1 MLHLAVP
8 QSRNRAA
15 VGAVH
20 LELHQ
25 FIPVDPHRPGGV
37 DLRDD
42 SAFQFEHRI
51 SGVVGSGLVA
61 LPVFV
66 PAFRDVGG
74 DARGHGAHRGE
85 ELLQDVVPVREHVQH
100 DAAAVFGPVV
110 PTGALRGLPVA
121 FEHPVAELAADGQDA
136 AEEPAVDEAAELEQ
150 AGEEELVLDDAVLHA
165 GVAGQ
170 LGQFDGGTEVVGDRL
185 FDVDVL
191 ARVDGAPN
199 RGFAGVRDLRV
210 EVHRDR
216 VVREDRVEVGAP
228 PLNAVPLSD
237 GAQLLCGMMREPSGS
252 STPPSLRMAR
262 TDLVRCWRYPM
273 RPVTPFMAIPST
285 RSPICRPTFLMKALS
300 KVCQTRAERQ
310 CPGESC
316 CAATGERSSPRPDC
330 TVISHSPY
338 RRGRRS
344 ATFLPVRR
352 PLRPLPTVPGKPV
365 SPPTR
370 RFSRTS
376 RRVVPRAYAAVS

>member
-1 MLHLAVP
+1 M
-8 QSRNRAA
+8 
-15 VGAVH
+15 
-20 LELHQ
+20 
-25 FIPVDPHRPGGV
+25 
-37 DLRDD
+37 
-42 SAFQFEHRI
+42 
-51 SGVVGSGLVA
+51 
-61 LPVFV
+61 
-66 PAFRDVGG
+66 
-74 DARGHGAHRGE
+74 
-85 ELLQDVVPVREHVQH
+85 
-100 DAAAVFGPVV
+100 
-110 PTGALRGLPVA
+110 ALRT
-121 FEHPVAELAADGQDA
+121 AASRA
-136 AEEPAVDEAAELEQ
+136 CVICASKYTEIESSERTVSRS
-150 AGEEELVLDDAVLHA
+150 VLHRSMPCRSA
-165 GVAGQ
+165 MARS
-170 LGQFDGGTEVVGDRL
+170 FCADRPTST
-185 FDVDVL
+185 
-191 ARVDGAPN
+191 G
-199 RGFAGVRDLRV
+199 
-210 EVHRDR
+210 
-216 VVREDRVEVGAP
+216 
-228 PLNAVPLSD
+228 S
-237 GAQLLCGMMREPSGS
+237 GMMREPSGS